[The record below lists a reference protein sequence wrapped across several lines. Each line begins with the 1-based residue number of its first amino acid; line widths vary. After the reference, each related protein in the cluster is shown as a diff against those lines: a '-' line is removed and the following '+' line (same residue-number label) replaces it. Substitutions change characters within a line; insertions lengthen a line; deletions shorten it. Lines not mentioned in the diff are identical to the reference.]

1 MGVLCYSDHL
11 GIFLRSQPSSWCTK
25 WVSNIVF
32 FCLLVCSFKWQVGI
46 IKRIFSF
53 NVLVTKLVCSV
64 GLISNL
70 CSSLNKDVF
79 HVETR
84 AGQRGNEKCE
94 MSSVV
99 DV

>member
-1 MGVLCYSDHL
+1 MGILCYSDHL
-11 GIFLRSQPSSWCTK
+11 GIFLRSQLSSWCTK

-64 GLISNL
+64 
-70 CSSLNKDVF
+70 F
-79 HVETR
+79 HVQTR
-84 AGQRGNEKCE
+84 AGQRENVKCE

>member
-1 MGVLCYSDHL
+1 M
-11 GIFLRSQPSSWCTK
+11 
-25 WVSNIVF
+25 IVF
-32 FCLLVCSFKWQVGI
+32 FCLLVCSFKWLVGI
-46 IKRIFSF
+46 IKRTFSF

-64 GLISNL
+64 GLVSNL

-79 HVETR
+79 RVETR
-84 AGQRGNEKCE
+84 AGQRDNEKCE

>member
-53 NVLVTKLVCSV
+53 NVLVTKL
-64 GLISNL
+64 
-70 CSSLNKDVF
+70 
-79 HVETR
+79 
-84 AGQRGNEKCE
+84 AGQRENVKCE